1 MDLFASRKLFDIIT
15 RQSVYIEQVKADET
29 NRFAAVLK
37 EIEEEFKKLLPRV
50 KYDTL
55 DGMTKAQLQIFI
67 KDLKVSQT
75 RVYSRY
81 QKALIERLQ
90 AFMAATTVQT
100 MRVSASFYAHSFAPE
115 DEEQED
121 IQLLSLD
128 EAKLIIEEAMKK
140 KDNSLF
146 LLFGFSVL
154 GATSASMGLL
164 WSKIRNA
171 PLPSGGAYPVDYI
184 NAAIASAMV
193 NVENAVRN
201 AWAAK
206 KTIAE
211 LKADV
216 LGGTTTQRKADGQS
230 VDVTAT
236 GVLPKANNAM
246 RAVLATTMQH
256 VAQQSKNAV
265 NSAIWPQYV
274 WVSILDSRTSE
285 ICIRLNGKHWRYG
298 EGPLPPAHPHC
309 RSDTMPF
316 DYWNEGFELPPFE
329 EWLKA
334 QPYSFLE
341 GVFGATIARKI
352 KEGKLS
358 AAELAALKVF
368 KPKSIADF
376 LKGTSDLL

>member
-1 MDLFASRKLFDIIT
+1 MDLFASRKLFDIVT
-15 RQSVYIEQVKADET
+15 RQSVYIEQVKVDET

-37 EIEEEFKKLLPRV
+37 EIEEEFKKLLPRI

-55 DGMTKAQLQIFI
+55 DGLTKSQLQIFL

-100 MRVSASFYAHSFAPE
+100 MRVSASFNAHTFAPE
-115 DEEQED
+115 GEEQED
-121 IQLLSLD
+121 IKLVGLEQ
-128 EAKLIIEEAMKK
+128 AKVIIEAAMKK
-140 KDNSLF
+140 NDNSA
-146 LLFGFSVL
+146 LLGFAVL
-154 GATSASMGLL
+154 GGTSAAMGLL

-216 LGGTTTQRKADGQS
+216 LGGTTTQRKADGSS
-230 VDVTAT
+230 VEVTAT
-236 GVLPKANNAM
+236 GVLTKANNAM

-256 VAQQSKNAV
+256 VAQQSKNSV
-265 NSAIWPQYV
+265 NSAIWPEYV

-285 ICIRLNGKHWRYG
+285 ICIRLNGQHWRYG

-316 DYWNEGFELPPFE
+316 DYWNSGFELPPFE
-329 EWLKA
+329 QWLKA
-334 QPYSFLE
+334 QPYAFLE
-341 GVFGATIARKI
+341 DVFGATIARKI
-352 KEGKLS
+352 KDGTLS

-368 KPKSIADF
+368 KPKSIAEF
-376 LKGTSDLL
+376 LKRTSDLL

>member
-1 MDLFASRKLFDIIT
+1 MDLFASRKLFDIVT

-37 EIEEEFKKLLPRV
+37 EIEEEFKKLLPRI

-55 DGMTKAQLQIFI
+55 DGLTESQLQIFL

-100 MRVSASFYAHSFAPE
+100 MRVSASFYAHKFAPD

-121 IQLLSLD
+121 IKLVSLD
-128 EAKLIIEEAMKK
+128 QAKVIIEAAMKK
-140 KDNSLF
+140 NDNSS
-146 LLFGFSVL
+146 LFGFAVL
-154 GATSASMGLL
+154 GGTSIAMGLL

-171 PLPSGGAYPVDYI
+171 PLPSGGAFPVDYI
-184 NAAIASAMV
+184 NVAIASAMV

-211 LKADV
+211 LRADV
-216 LGGTTTQRKADGQS
+216 LGGTTSQRKADGSS

-265 NSAIWPQYV
+265 NSAVWPQYV
-274 WVSILDSRTSE
+274 WVSILDGRTSE
-285 ICIRLNGKHWRYG
+285 TCIILNGQHWKYG

-316 DYWNEGFELPPFE
+316 DYWNVGFETPSFY
-329 EWLKA
+329 EWLKV
-334 QPYSFLE
+334 QPYSFIE
-341 GVFGATIARKI
+341 GAFGATIARKM
-352 KEGKLS
+352 KDGTLR
-358 AAELAALKVF
+358 AADVNGLKVVNS
-368 KPKSIADF
+368 KSIAEF